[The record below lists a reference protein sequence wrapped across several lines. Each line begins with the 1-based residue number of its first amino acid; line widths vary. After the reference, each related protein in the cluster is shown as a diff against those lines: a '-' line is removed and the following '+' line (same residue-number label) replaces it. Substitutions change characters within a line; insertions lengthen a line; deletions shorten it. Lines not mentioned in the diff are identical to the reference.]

1 MMAGIPLWLIL
12 LCVIVLVGVVLYA
25 EHRMYLRRHK
35 DDAPAPE
42 EPAEQEEECCGLHM
56 TCERDSLLA
65 AAAREIEYYDDEEL
79 DRFAGR
85 AADAYTAEESEE
97 FRDILLSMQPDD
109 IAGWAR
115 SLQLRNV
122 ALPADVRDELIM
134 IVAEERQ
141 NRTARGHAAI
151 S

>member
-1 MMAGIPLWLIL
+1 MTAGIPLWLIL

-42 EPAEQEEECCGLHM
+42 EPAEQEECCGLHM

>member
-1 MMAGIPLWLIL
+1 MTAGIPLWLIL

-35 DDAPAPE
+35 DDAPATE
-42 EPAEQEEECCGLHM
+42 EPAEQEECCGLHM